1 MRRIRG
7 RAVIEDLGLVLVG
20 AAALG
25 LLFNAIQLGSTWR
38 HRRARRPVRRETP
51 GISILK
57 PLCGIDDDLERN
69 LEALFATLPNPRYE
83 LLFGVRSPDDP
94 AWQVARAAQAR
105 CPGASAQSSSR
116 ASRG

>member
-38 HRRARRPVRRETP
+38 H
-51 GISILK
+51 G
-57 PLCGIDDDLERN
+57 
-69 LEALFATLPNPRYE
+69 ALAGQGAGTL
-83 LLFGVRSPDDP
+83 
-94 AWQVARAAQAR
+94 
-105 CPGASAQSSSR
+105 R
-116 ASRG
+116 ASRSSSLFVASRTISSATSKRFPRYRTHATNCSSGCAHRRIEAEQIRGSATLERSRPRV